1 MTKKELYENCIK
13 TVDHNTKSVACST
26 ERGLRWMNINEKS
39 KLNDAS
45 GRSLLDVY
53 KN

>member
-1 MTKKELYENCIK
+1 MIAAA
-13 TVDHNTKSVACST
+13 DI
-26 ERGLRWMNINEKS
+26 NISKIEKS